1 MPADVSRLLAQL
13 SRADLQNLLAAKVEI
28 EELQER
34 RAVLQKELGTIENA
48 LLRLLGKA
56 AGVRGRGKKSKQVPA
71 KSAKSARSAK
81 SAKSTKSAKL
91 AKSVKP
97 AKKKKAAKRKLA
109 KPGPQRAAKRPA
121 GTSRRGKPSVTA
133 SGRAAGGRITLEDV
147 VVSVLKRHGEP
158 LPFKVLLQTIVGGK
172 LFKTRSAN
180 FENVLRR
187 TLSTSKRVKRV
198 GRGVYDL

>member
-1 MPADVSRLLAQL
+1 MPADVSRLLVQL

-56 AGVRGRGKKSKQVPA
+56 AGAHGRGKKRKQVPA
-71 KSAKSARSAK
+71 KSAKSA
-81 SAKSTKSAKL
+81 
-91 AKSVKP
+91 KP

-109 KPGPQRAAKRPA
+109 KQAKKRVAKRPA
-121 GTSRRGKPSVTA
+121 GTARKGKPSVTA

-158 LPFKVLLQTIVGGK
+158 LPFKVLLQTIVGGR

-198 GRGVYDL
+198 GRGVYGL

>member
-56 AGVRGRGKKSKQVPA
+56 AGARGRGKKRKQVPA
-71 KSAKSARSAK
+71 KSAKSATSAK
-81 SAKSTKSAKL
+81 SAKSA
-91 AKSVKP
+91 KP

-109 KPGPQRAAKRPA
+109 KPAPKRAAKRPA
-121 GTSRRGKPSVTA
+121 GTARKGKPSVTA

-158 LPFKVLLQTIVGGK
+158 LPFKVLLQTIVGGR